1 MHIQEDDLIKHE
13 SGRLPA
19 VDSKVDDGP
28 TDFLD
33 TIPTSPDDAAA
44 PSATGRAIQRE
55 PIEQAIARH
64 ESASVALSAT
74 LWAVR
79 ELDRHRTRSP
89 ELASPGT
96 VQLQCN
102 ARAHRKEEPGRAAGL
117 PHPDA
122 RAPRAAPH
130 AAPTLVAM
138 DKAGR
143 PRKSWWLD
151 GDKTHVAAFSPCR
164 PRSIE
169 GATHSNQASESR
181 RSSDRLA
188 GQGMRAGAGFTPVG
202 RTTLLAAFVAILTA
216 TASGVFMAG
225 ARRPA
230 GSPVGAQSQAS
241 SPPHREAVIPM
252 QEANAVAGS
261 DTSPDPEAG
270 RPPTSAPDATRPSS
284 DTSFVGSSKTQ
295 AIRDSSRDL
304 RMRREQ
310 SPSSH
315 SRPAG
320 DGSVASNHVAAAVE
334 AAQAKA
340 DAFLRSSTPLAPGQ
354 EPAGSSPSGSP
365 PSASPS

>member
-1 MHIQEDDLIKHE
+1 MIKHE
-13 SGRLPA
+13 SGRPSA
-19 VDSKVDDGP
+19 FGYKVDDGP

-74 LWAVR
+74 LGAVR

-89 ELASPGT
+89 EPASPGP
-96 VQLQCN
+96 VQRQCN

-122 RAPRAAPH
+122 RASRAAPQ
-130 AAPTLVAM
+130 AAPAPVAM
-138 DKAGR
+138 GKVGR
-143 PRKSWWLD
+143 PRDSWWLD
-151 GDKTHVAAFSPCR
+151 GDRTNVAAFSPSR
-164 PRSIE
+164 PRPIE
-169 GATHSNQASESR
+169 GATHSDQASESR

-188 GQGMRAGAGFTPVG
+188 RQGMRAGAGFTPVG
-202 RTTLLAAFVAILTA
+202 RTTLLAASVAILTA
-216 TASGVFMAG
+216 TAAGVFMAG
-225 ARRPA
+225 ARRAA

-241 SPPHREAVIPM
+241 SLPHREAVIPM
-252 QEANAVAGS
+252 QEANAVEGS

-270 RPPTSAPDATRPSS
+270 RPPTSTPDATRPSG

-295 AIRDSSRDL
+295 AIRDLSRDP
-304 RMRREQ
+304 RMRREPRPRSQ
-310 SPSSH
+310 

-340 DAFLRSSTPLAPGQ
+340 DAFLRSGTPLAPGQ
-354 EPAGSSPSGSP
+354 EPAASSPSGSLR
-365 PSASPS
+365 SASPS